1 MNANYSCIP
10 FYQSIDDLD
19 HFKEYAFGD
28 IYNNCCDKKLLP
40 FQIVRMGNFTNI
52 SSVKLYNIN
61 MSGELDITTYMVN
74 AGLYIKTF
82 TAYSIIIFPANVS
95 IPELPLGQKILKITD
110 GATTYYS
117 DVILIMD
124 SVSDKLCLKW
134 SNDKDLTIP
143 KSRICYENNFF
154 NYVYFDTEIGKPEY
168 PFEEEQETL
177 NGLKFP
183 IQQISKK
190 TYKFSVI
197 IPEYL
202 ADVLRLV
209 RMHDNIVVQLK
220 NKQFICFNFL
230 ITIENTEQGNLFLVT
245 AEFEEDSLVKRNAK
259 AFSLLDADFNGDYN
273 LDYLT
278 DEFDPS
284 VVSLKI
290 NTLGNGVVNH
300 SPVKPEYVINEIV
313 NLEAVPNVGET
324 FSKWVINGSD
334 VLTNPYNLTMDSSKI
349 VDAHFTENTSSLL
362 LFDEFKVWTGAEPY
376 STYPLGWYFG
386 YQLNSP
392 SETTAYIKKDSL
404 GLKFIKAKVYKSI
417 YLTITKQ
424 LSNVVS
430 GEFKLTL
437 NLGETTLLPSYT
449 NAVISINFRNNNYDI
464 IKSTYCYQKDFNK
477 IIELSY
483 NLTNLKFV
491 TITLNNMTTNELD
504 TYIVKSIKLEKIN

>member
-1 MNANYSCIP
+1 MRANYSCIP

-273 LDYLT
+273 LDFLT
-278 DEFDPS
+278 NEVNPME
-284 VVSLKI
+284 VSLTVNEI
-290 NTLGNGVVNH
+290 GNGDVTIAPVKSIYTKDENVVLTAVPVGIDTFIKWVVNGQEFTAN
-300 SPVKPEYVINEIV
+300 PL
-313 NLEAVPNVGET
+313 NL
-324 FSKWVINGSD
+324 
-334 VLTNPYNLTMDSSKI
+334 VLDTDKI
-349 VDAHFTENTSSLL
+349 VDANFTNTQSMVLIDEDFSTWVGSL
-362 LFDEFKVWTGAEPY
+362 PY
-376 STYPLGWYFG
+376 SKYPVGWGIVSTNKHAYFT
-386 YQLNSP
+386 QDAN
-392 SETTAYIKKDSL
+392 
-404 GLKFIKAKVYKSI
+404 GLKFNTTYYAG
-417 YLTITKQ
+417 TIDGS
-424 LSNVVS
+424 LIRILDSVVS
-430 GEFKLTL
+430 GNFKLTFGL
-437 NLGETTLLPSYT
+437 HSIEPNGGTPGFIVIKTRIYKTVGFTTLT
-449 NAVISINFRNNNYDI
+449 ETIVISDFP
-464 IKSTYCYQKDFNK
+464 STKEILFSESNVTK
-477 IIELSY
+477 V
-483 NLTNLKFV
+483 NLVFV
-491 TITLNNMTTNELD
+491 QACGKPASL
-504 TYIVKSIKLEKIN
+504 IVSSFKLEKIV